1 VVGVA
6 DALKGQA
13 AVAVVILRDSSI
25 LAAEDHTRLSAEV
38 MATVDRQLGAI
49 ARPAKVYFVGALP
62 KTRSGKVLRRAI
74 LAVCEGHDPGEL
86 TTIEDPSV
94 LDQLRQLVV
103 TGNL

>member
-13 AVAVVILRDSSI
+13 AVAVVVLKGSAV
-25 LAAEDHTRLSAEV
+25 LTAEDRARLSAEV

-49 ARPAKVYFVGALP
+49 ARPAKVYFVGLLP

-74 LAVCEGHDPGEL
+74 LAVCEGRDPGEL
-86 TTIEDPSV
+86 TTIEDPSA
-94 LDQLRQLVV
+94 LDQLKQLVIA
-103 TGNL
+103 GNA